1 MRFRL
6 LAGLIL
12 AAAAL
17 PASAETYKWVDAKGQ
32 VNYSNAPPPSSAK
45 KAQPVE
51 ERISVMGLDPGVRAA
66 AERRFAARERANE
79 IDWRLKQQAR
89 AMQARY
95 NTPAY
100 GSSSRYLSPYGSSY
114 YPGMYYP
121 GSTYAGPF
129 LAPAFFTAPRAF
141 GHSHSRFR

>member
-17 PASAETYKWVDAKGQ
+17 PAPAETYKWVDAKGQ
-32 VNYSNAPPPSSAK
+32 VNYSNAPPPSSAS

-66 AERRFAARERANE
+66 AERRFAAQERADE
-79 IDWRLKQQAR
+79 MDWRLKQQAR

-95 NTPAY
+95 NTPTY
-100 GSSSRYLSPYGSSY
+100 GRSSSYGGSYLSPYGSTY
-114 YPGMYYP
+114 DP

-129 LAPAFFTAPRAF
+129 IAPAFFARPHR
-141 GHSHSRFR
+141 SRIR